1 MFDKGVSE
9 GDVLLRG
16 QAAEVKVVMGVAGK
30 SPAGDKL
37 VNFGWDQE
45 LEVVALEFFDVS
57 DHEGNP
63 EIFEAKLSRMLGI
76 LNGFLLRVFGRLC
89 EKLKH
94 SCIIRVLLQ
103 DGIYDVVE
111 LLGLTTEGCHE
122 LVTPLVAS
130 VDVLE
135 LLADDGMDDC
145 ALVNED
151 ATDLITHLLL

>member
-1 MFDKGVSE
+1 
-9 GDVLLRG
+9 
-16 QAAEVKVVMGVAGK
+16 
-30 SPAGDKL
+30 
-37 VNFGWDQE
+37 
-45 LEVVALEFFDVS
+45 
-57 DHEGNP
+57 
-63 EIFEAKLSRMLGI
+63 MLGI

-94 SCIIRVLLQ
+94 GCIVRVLLQ

-135 LLADDGMDDC
+135 LLADDWVDDC